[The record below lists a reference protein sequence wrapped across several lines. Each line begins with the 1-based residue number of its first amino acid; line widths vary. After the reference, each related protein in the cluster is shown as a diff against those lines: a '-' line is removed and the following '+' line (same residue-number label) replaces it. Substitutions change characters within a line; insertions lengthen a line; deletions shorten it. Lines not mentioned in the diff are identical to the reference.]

1 MEHAPGQRSRSSRPP
16 VSSVA
21 ERPRT
26 RRSPALRRQ
35 RRPRRSR
42 RARRHRRRGQ
52 RPRPRTPRR
61 RITPAIARTCRASDR
76 IDDRGPRQAGGG
88 RRLLGRD
95 CERLADPG
103 DGVAAPKR
111 PVVTAGAQP
120 EHHGRES
127 GVAQLGR
134 ELDVLLAEERVVGAD
149 VERDGVACPRA
160 LDADHDRLTARRL
173 DGRGELLDR
182 AVRRRRRRHRG
193 GSR

>member
-1 MEHAPGQRSRSSRPP
+1 MGA
-16 VSSVA
+16 
-21 ERPRT
+21 
-26 RRSPALRRQ
+26 
-35 RRPRRSR
+35 
-42 RARRHRRRGQ
+42 RARTALAVVAAACVIGGGTAAYAAITGSSTTAT
-52 RPRPRTPRR
+52 TPTQSQSST
-61 RITPAIARTCRASDR
+61 TPSTGTTPSTTNPSTIARTCRASDR